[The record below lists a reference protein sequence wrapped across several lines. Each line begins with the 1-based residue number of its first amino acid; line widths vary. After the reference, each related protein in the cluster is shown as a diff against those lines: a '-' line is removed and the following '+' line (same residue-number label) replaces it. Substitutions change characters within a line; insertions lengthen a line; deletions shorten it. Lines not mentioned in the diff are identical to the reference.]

1 LIEEDYT
8 ITPDAQKEALE
19 QVKMIAEALQ
29 IQDELVDKRQ
39 VKTNITLLRGILAGQ
54 PAVNSLLVEVNEVLA
69 EIYRLCDLN

>member
-1 LIEEDYT
+1 MIEEDYT

>member
-1 LIEEDYT
+1 MIEEDYT

-54 PAVNSLLVEVNEVLA
+54 PAVNWLLVEVNEVLA